1 MKIIVLHNV
10 YSYLQDVCT
19 IMDRNS
25 SNGTF
30 KGSLKLKP
38 NVVYALEN
46 GDIVTFG
53 QILVK
58 FTIVKENSNNETIE
72 KENNFLVPETPIT
85 SKRMSKGWMIPDSQ
99 SSPLVQSNTKTKPG
113 NNSSQNLS
121 LNNSSSFLAPSQPIS
136 G

>member
-1 MKIIVLHNV
+1 
-10 YSYLQDVCT
+10 
-19 IMDRNS
+19 MDRNS

-58 FTIVKENSNNETIE
+58 FTIVKENSTNETIE